1 MPLVSLSLARKH
13 LRVDDPDD
21 DEMIAFY
28 LAAAEDAAFDFMD
41 RKAYADESALAAA
54 VAAGTAGERPMVAKP
69 AILAAVLLMLG
80 HLWENREDSVIGVSA
95 VELPK
100 GSRALL
106 NPSRIGMGV

>member
-13 LRVDDPDD
+13 LHVDDPED
-21 DEMIAFY
+21 DEMVLFY
-28 LAAAEDAAFDFMD
+28 LAAAEDAAFDFMG
-41 RKAYADESALAAA
+41 RKAYADDAALAAA

-69 AILAAVLLMLG
+69 TILAAVLLMLG

-95 VELPK
+95 MELPK
-100 GSRALL
+100 GSRTLL

>member
-21 DEMIAFY
+21 DEMVLFY
-28 LAAAEDAAFDFMD
+28 LAAAEQAALDFMD
-41 RKAYADESALAAA
+41 RNAYVDNAALRAA
-54 VAAGTAGERPMVAKP
+54 VADGTAGDRPMVATP
-69 AILAAVLLMLG
+69 AVQAAVLLILG

-100 GSRALL
+100 GSRTLL
-106 NPSRIGMGV
+106 APSRIGLGV